1 MCCAL
6 MQYWVSLITGLD
18 FPLECETGLECGT
31 GMWDW
36 NVGLECGTGMWDWNV
51 GLECGTGMW
60 SGHY

>member
-18 FPLECETGLECGT
+18 FPLECGT
-31 GMWDW
+31 GMRDW

-51 GLECGTGMW
+51 GLECGTGM
-60 SGHY
+60 